1 VSQLREVPWWL
12 VATLALLGVALGLS
26 IAAGQTGDSVIIA
39 VVLALG
45 ILILVF
51 YVAVALF
58 GLRRDGRSGRGA

>member
-1 VSQLREVPWWL
+1 
-12 VATLALLGVALGLS
+12 
-26 IAAGQTGDSVIIA
+26 VIIA